1 VKLQIQNVIKYSVAV
16 TFVGLTF
23 VFLVKGLFL
32 LPESENLEDLTRLWK
47 FFGFVFPPNT
57 S

>member
-16 TFVGLTF
+16 TIVGLTY

-32 LPESENLEDLTRLWK
+32 LPESENWEDLTRLWK